1 MHAHTPVRPA
11 PPNAVAS
18 YAPTATVVGHVE
30 RILFHN
36 AAAPYTVA
44 LLHEDGSERA
54 IGVTGAFPEVRPG
67 EYLRCM
73 GQWEIHPR
81 YGRQFRATDVSL
93 LLPASTPGILR
104 YLASPLVRG
113 IGPVMAGRLV
123 EHFGTD
129 TLAALDAGSE
139 RLQQVPGIG
148 PRRAGRI
155 SATWQEAQ
163 ALRDVMLTMFGYG
176 LSYRRAEQL
185 YHQYGGAAPL
195 VMRSDPYRLA
205 LDIAGIGFLT
215 ADRIAAAVGVP
226 ADAPGRLQAG
236 LLHCLQAAAIAG
248 HVWLRETDLLEE
260 GAKLL
265 GKRADAKQVP
275 AIEHADL
282 ALALLALLAANRV
295 ATAEVAGEPA
305 VALASLDILER
316 ALAVGLVQLASGPAD
331 RLELWTHL
339 NEDAWSQA
347 FAAHA
352 DSTDRLSNEQRAA
365 VRAALT
371 QRVAV
376 LTGGPGT
383 GKTTTLRA
391 LVALALAHGARIA
404 LAAPTGR
411 AARGLAEATGLEART
426 IHRLLGQRGFAGA
439 PAGAATGLDALPL
452 DGVDESPQGRLPG
465 HRSGRLHADLV
476 VIDEASMLDLPLAR
490 ALVKAIPSGAHLLL
504 VGDADQLPSV
514 GPGQVLADIIASG
527 RFPVS
532 RLQRIYRQGEGSG
545 IAANAQR
552 INAGEMPIWEPGLG
566 SKDFYLFNADDA
578 TMGRRLVLDLVA
590 RRIPA
595 RFGLAQH
602 AVQVLAPMH
611 RGPLGLSTL
620 NPELQ
625 ATLNPPDTGKPELS
639 LGSRLLRLG
648 DRVVQSRNNY
658 DLGVFNGDMGTI
670 VVLESAA
677 YTATVRLDD
686 GRELQYPPTALPE
699 LHLAYALSIH
709 RAQGSEFPAVVLPVV
724 TGQFILLS
732 RRLLYTAITRAQR
745 LVVLVGHSRAVS
757 FAIRDAGNEAR
768 LTALAE
774 RLVHPPDLPVAAS
787 FPRRP
792 RRRGLAQPALL

>member
-1 MHAHTPVRPA
+1 R
-11 PPNAVAS
+11 
-18 YAPTATVVGHVE
+18 
-30 RILFHN
+30 
-36 AAAPYTVA
+36 
-44 LLHEDGSERA
+44 
-54 IGVTGAFPEVRPG
+54 
-67 EYLRCM
+67 
-73 GQWEIHPR
+73 
-81 YGRQFRATDVSL
+81 
-93 LLPASTPGILR
+93 
-104 YLASPLVRG
+104 
-113 IGPVMAGRLV
+113 
-123 EHFGTD
+123 
-129 TLAALDAGSE
+129 
-139 RLQQVPGIG
+139 
-148 PRRAGRI
+148 
-155 SATWQEAQ
+155 
-163 ALRDVMLTMFGYG
+163 
-176 LSYRRAEQL
+176 
-185 YHQYGGAAPL
+185 
-195 VMRSDPYRLA
+195 
-205 LDIAGIGFLT
+205 
-215 ADRIAAAVGVP
+215 
-226 ADAPGRLQAG
+226 
-236 LLHCLQAAAIAG
+236 
-248 HVWLRETDLLEE
+248 
-260 GAKLL
+260 
-265 GKRADAKQVP
+265 
-275 AIEHADL
+275 
-282 ALALLALLAANRV
+282 
-295 ATAEVAGEPA
+295 
-305 VALASLDILER
+305 
-316 ALAVGLVQLASGPAD
+316 
-331 RLELWTHL
+331 
-339 NEDAWSQA
+339 A
-347 FAAHA
+347 FAAHSA
-352 DSTDRLSNEQRAA
+352 STDRLSEEQRAA

-391 LVALALAHGARIA
+391 LVALALDQGARIA

-411 AARGLAEATGLEART
+411 AARRLAEATGLEART
-426 IHRLLGQRGFAGA
+426 IHRLLGRRGFAGA
-439 PAGAATGLDALPL
+439 ALDEELELDALPL
-452 DGVDESPQGRLPG
+452 AGLDEPRQGRSPG
-465 HRSGRLHADLV
+465 RRSGRLNADLV

-490 ALVKAIPSGAHLLL
+490 ALVKAIPPGAHLLL

-514 GPGQVLADIIASG
+514 GPGQVLADIIASE

-578 TMGRRLVLDLVA
+578 TTGRNLVIDLVA

-595 RFGLAQH
+595 RFGLAPD

-625 ATLNPPDTGKPELS
+625 ATLNPPAAAKPELS

-670 VVLESAA
+670 VDLDSAS
-677 YTATVRLDD
+677 YTAAVRLDD
-686 GRELQYPPTALPE
+686 GRELHYPPTALPE

-709 RAQGSEFPAVVLPVV
+709 RAQGSEFPVVVLPVV

-757 FAIRDAGNEAR
+757 FAVRDAGSEAR

-774 RLVHPPDLPVAAS
+774 RLVQPPAEPAAGS
-787 FPRRP
+787 FQRRP